1 MYVHHRLTRCPH
13 AQQRQDDARP
23 EDLHHVGGLHV
34 PQSFIDHILTEHMPT
49 MQYPVAWHQYHM
61 LMEVTQL
68 RKDLTM
74 PPRTM
79 TEGIDPVE
87 KRETP
92 WYYKLNP
99 HSQAQSYHQEVVEA
113 MLLYKRPR
121 HKKRAK
127 LPPPADTQR
136 KKVHAPVSKLP
147 THITKL
153 KAIQIMSNLPQT

>member
-34 PQSFIDHILTEHMPT
+34 PQPFIDHILTEHMPT
-49 MQYPVAWHQYHM
+49 MQYLVAWHQYHM
-61 LMEVTQL
+61 LMGVTQL
-68 RKDLTM
+68 RKNLTM

-99 HSQAQSYHQEVVEA
+99 HIVKPNPTIKKWWKQCFYINGQGTRKEPNS
-113 MLLYKRPR
+113 LLLRTHNGKKCMPR
-121 HKKRAK
+121 
-127 LPPPADTQR
+127 
-136 KKVHAPVSKLP
+136 
-147 THITKL
+147 
-153 KAIQIMSNLPQT
+153 